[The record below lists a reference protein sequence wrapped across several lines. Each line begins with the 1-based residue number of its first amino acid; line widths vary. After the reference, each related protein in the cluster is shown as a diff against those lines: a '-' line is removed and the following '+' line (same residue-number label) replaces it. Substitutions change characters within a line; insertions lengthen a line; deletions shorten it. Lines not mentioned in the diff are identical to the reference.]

1 MKKILFLLL
10 PLAPALALAQTG
22 TVKDSV
28 RVLTTA
34 EISAGNTPADTSH
47 FYYIEGGSWKKVR
60 MDSIARVA
68 RLKLAGNRGDVTV
81 SSDGLTWDLNSGVVD
96 SMQLSAGAV
105 VLPGA
110 KVTGTL
116 PVSKGGTNTGTLT
129 ANKLMVG
136 NATSGVLTPA
146 DLHWN
151 NSASFLGI
159 GETDLTTSPNN
170 VFKLTVKGNFP
181 VLFNT
186 TSTSPSNTYGGTRF
200 ARSVNTVNAGNG
212 FQFSFLNSS
221 DTLTEYAYFGTYII
235 DNTVGST
242 DGGIIFSPTLNN
254 VRTDA
259 VWILNTGNVGIGT
272 SGPSV
277 QLHTTGQVRFAGEA
291 NFDPVHT
298 DASGNLIDGGVSD
311 ANLKNTIQ
319 PIQYGL
325 SEINALNPVSF
336 HWNDENR
343 RLDNST
349 PDMGFIAQD
358 VMNVIPESV
367 RSNGNGELQL
377 DYKAITATL
386 VKAIQQQQAQIEALQ
401 QRITQLENK

>member
-1 MKKILFLLL
+1 MKRILFLFL
-10 PLAPALALAQTG
+10 PFLPYLATAQVAKDTVTVLTLAQIPAGAIRDT
-22 TVKDSV
+22 TNFTFVQDNAFKKATFDSLAKYTRVKLIGD
-28 RVLTTA
+28 
-34 EISAGNTPADTSH
+34 
-47 FYYIEGGSWKKVR
+47 
-60 MDSIARVA
+60 
-68 RLKLAGNRGDVTV
+68 RGDITV
-81 SSDGLTWDLNSGVVD
+81 SGATGLTWELDAGVVD

-159 GETDLTTSPNN
+159 GETDLST
-170 VFKLTVKGNFP
+170 FKLTVKGQFP
-181 VLFNT
+181 VLFNA
-186 TSTSPSNTYGGTRF
+186 TSDSPSNTYGGTRF

-221 DTLTEYAYFGTYII
+221 DTLTEYGYFGTYII
-235 DNTVGST
+235 DNTVGSA

-254 VRTDA
+254 ARTDA

-336 HWNDENR
+336 LWNDENR